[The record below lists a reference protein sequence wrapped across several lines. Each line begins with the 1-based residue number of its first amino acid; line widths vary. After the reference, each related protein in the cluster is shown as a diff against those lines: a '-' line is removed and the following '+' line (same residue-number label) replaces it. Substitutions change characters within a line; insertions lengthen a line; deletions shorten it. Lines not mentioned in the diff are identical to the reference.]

1 MLKWGFTRTFPGNQD
16 ATLKYMSEITF
27 IRFCFVFVV
36 PYQPQVK
43 GMPGKSYNYQN
54 LVKDSQPFAL
64 PHLKFF
70 VISPLLI
77 EVNVQDFI
85 LKALFLYDSTDE
97 QQQQHSGN
105 LKNSVAHEM
114 EAITLIVPLGPRTL
128 EHTRRLVHTAVGWSA
143 REQTLLHHS
152 SGAIHC
158 CCPPPFSIQMSPINL
173 RLFHAAVSKGVQSRL
188 EKPKNN

>member
-1 MLKWGFTRTFPGNQD
+1 
-16 ATLKYMSEITF
+16 MS
-27 IRFCFVFVV
+27 R
-36 PYQPQVK
+36 
-43 GMPGKSYNYQN
+43 
-54 LVKDSQPFAL
+54 
-64 PHLKFF
+64 
-70 VISPLLI
+70 
-77 EVNVQDFI
+77 
-85 LKALFLYDSTDE
+85 
-97 QQQQHSGN
+97 QQHSN

-128 EHTRRLVHTAVGWSA
+128 EHTRRLVHTALGWSA

-188 EKPKNN
+188 EKPKNDLNSGNEG